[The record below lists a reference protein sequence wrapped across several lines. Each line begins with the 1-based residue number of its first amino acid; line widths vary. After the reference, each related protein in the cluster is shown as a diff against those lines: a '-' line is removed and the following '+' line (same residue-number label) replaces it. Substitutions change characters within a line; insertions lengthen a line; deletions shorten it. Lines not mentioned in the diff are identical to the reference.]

1 MIINLPAKRF
11 SNITVTN
18 ISQRFTYMMAAK
30 NGLHGY
36 ETKLRHGHPVYYT
49 TQSSKRSSAPH
60 VCLHEATVDAISGAI
75 IVAIADSCMSVV
87 TARSSAQRLIHVNT
101 P

>member
-18 ISQRFTYMMAAK
+18 ISHQRFTYTMAAK

-36 ETKLRHGHPVYYT
+36 ETKLRHGHPV
-49 TQSSKRSSAPH
+49 
-60 VCLHEATVDAISGAI
+60 
-75 IVAIADSCMSVV
+75 
-87 TARSSAQRLIHVNT
+87 
-101 P
+101 